1 MNKIRKLQ
9 INELRKIIKREIS
22 LLEGARG
29 SVPGGLYHKRA
40 KRTMREI
47 AKALGI
53 SHITVYRLL
62 QQIETK
68 HPYVKYDKKEKRKI
82 TIDPGFWIA
91 SKDEQ
96 VDRENTFAEFWNNAS
111 SLQEVMDEYKIR
123 DERIAR
129 LIVKVIEL
137 RLDVKLKELN
147 DGDRELDEVQQQQSQ
162 QPPQTQ
168 KFRPPVGPR
177 PVYVPIVSPQQ
188 KLKNEF
194 DEAEKLLEKF
204 VMSVPGTKNRFDA
217 RSQGTSLR
225 YTMGTISYFVE
236 DGVKKLVEVIIED
249 GPKDK
254 HAIFITP
261 VPVGARQS
269 VDEYYNLKTSEL
281 IEILKRAGIG
291 FGALEEFIKMVRVRG
306 VPHAP

>member
-1 MNKIRKLQ
+1 MRRMN
-9 INELRKIIKREIS
+9 INELRKLILI
-22 LLEGARG
+22 EGSRG
-29 SVPGGLYHKRA
+29 SIPGGKYHKRA
-40 KRTMREI
+40 KMSMRAI
-47 AKALGI
+47 ASQLGI
-53 SHITVYRLL
+53 SHITAYRAL
-62 QQIETK
+62 QQIEAKAAFTSRR
-68 HPYVKYDKKEKRKI
+68 V
-82 TIDPGFWIA
+82 IDPGFWIA
-91 SKDEQ
+91 SEDEQ
-96 VDRENTFAEFWNNAS
+96 VDRENTFANFWNNAN

-162 QPPQTQ
+162 RPPQTQ

-204 VMSVPGTKNRFDA
+204 VMSVPGTKNRFDP

-254 HAIFITP
+254 HAIFIT
-261 VPVGARQS
+261 PVGARQS